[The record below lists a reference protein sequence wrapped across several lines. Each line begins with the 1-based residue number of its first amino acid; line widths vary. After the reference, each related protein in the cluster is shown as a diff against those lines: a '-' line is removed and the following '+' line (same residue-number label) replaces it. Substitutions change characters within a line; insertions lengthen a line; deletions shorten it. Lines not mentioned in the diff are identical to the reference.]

1 MTHLDRRTFLAAA
14 GLGLAQARLEALPW
28 QAAPDQSKWKRKIK
42 KAIIGSPDEASF
54 KRAQEHGFD
63 GVQLGSWNH
72 KPDDAR
78 RARET
83 AEKCGIRI
91 QSLIRAWVP
100 LDHSNPAEVDKHVAS
115 IETALLAAEAF
126 GCSNILLVPAL
137 SPKVA
142 IPPAHEFD
150 IEMDK
155 DGMVTRVVKGDN
167 TKYQPYIEAQNRAT
181 RSSWEA
187 MKRLT
192 PVAEKTKVAIALE
205 NVWNNLWVRPDLFKK
220 FIDGHNHPMVRTFFD
235 CGNNVKY
242 GIPPETWIRTLGK
255 SVMELHIKE
264 YRLNPDGQ
272 SGEWTNL
279 RENGINWPEVRK
291 ALDEVDFDGFATI
304 EESGAKPRLPL
315 EEQAHRCDL
324 ILEGK

>member
-1 MTHLDRRTFLAAA
+1 MDRRHFLATGTGALLSMAA
-14 GLGLAQARLEALPW
+14 GRLHAQASP
-28 QAAPDQSKWKRKIK
+28 AAPFKVKIK
-42 KAIIGSPDEASF
+42 KAIIGGPDESTF
-54 KRAQEHGFD
+54 KRAKDHGFD
-63 GVQLGSWNH
+63 GVQIGSWNH
-72 KPDDAR
+72 KPEDAR

-83 AEKCGIRI
+83 ADKIGVQIP
-91 QSLIRAWVP
+91 SLIRAWVS
-100 LDHSNPAEVDKHVAS
+100 LDSPKPEEIDKIVAS
-115 IETALLAAEAF
+115 LETALLAAEGF
-126 GCSNILLVPAL
+126 GCTNILLVPAL

-150 IEMDK
+150 IEMD
-155 DGMVTRVVKGDN
+155 DVGIVSRVVKGDN
-167 TKYQPYIEAQNRAT
+167 AKYQPYIDAQNRAT
-181 RSSWEA
+181 KSSWEVL
-187 MKRLT
+187 KRVT
-192 PVAEKTKVAIALE
+192 PIAEKTKVVIALE

-220 FIDGHNHPMVRTFFD
+220 FIDGHKHPMVRAFFD

-272 SGEWTNL
+272 SGVWTNL

-291 ALDEVDFDGFATI
+291 ALDEVGFDGYATI
-304 EESGAKPRLPL
+304 EESGAKPNLPL
-315 EEQAHRCDL
+315 EEQAKRCDL